1 LVLPPDDTKAP
12 FSGLVL
18 PIPLSERDHP
28 EDRETPLRYA
38 VVSALGRA
46 NLIPRERE
54 HLRRARVVLQ
64 DVASFSGRCF
74 PLGGVGSLERRTF
87 LARFQPSG

>member
-1 LVLPPDDTKAP
+1 MPAAPPACCHVPRRPLSLVLPPDDTKAP

-28 EDRETPLRYA
+28 EDRETRLRYA

-64 DVASFSGRCF
+64 DVASVVSHK
-74 PLGGVGSLERRTF
+74 
-87 LARFQPSG
+87 